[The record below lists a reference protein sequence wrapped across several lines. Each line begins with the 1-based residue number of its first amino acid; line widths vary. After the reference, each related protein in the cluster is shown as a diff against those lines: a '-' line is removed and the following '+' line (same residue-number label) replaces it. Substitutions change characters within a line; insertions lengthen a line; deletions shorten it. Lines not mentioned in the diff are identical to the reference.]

1 MQYKNEGYDP
11 AEIALL
17 KQECEKE
24 GSTFVYFEDEEDFGH
39 SADEYAH
46 FQFIGTKDGQEV
58 IYDAVI
64 YTLRLHHSSLVYE
77 AAEKKVIKQFPLY
90 VPMENRDENF
100 KANEAL
106 DEEVELL
113 ITELIE
119 EIEENEDIKV
129 AENVEVDEDFEY
141 GIGLD
146 VCLNVAEID
155 DEVVENFIADFLGN
169 KLDLDK
175 TLYSFSAEEDDDE
188 DE

>member
-11 AEIALL
+11 KEIAQLR
-17 KQECEKE
+17 QECEKE

-46 FQFIGTKDGQEV
+46 FQFVGDFNGQEV

-77 AAEKKVIKQFPLY
+77 AAEKKAMKHFPLY
-90 VPMENRDENF
+90 VPMENRDETYQ
-100 KANEAL
+100 ANDAL
-106 DEEVELL
+106 DEEVELM

-119 EIEENEDIKV
+119 EIEENEEIKV

-141 GIGLD
+141 GVGLD
-146 VCLNVAEID
+146 VCLNVDEID
-155 DEVVENFIADFLGN
+155 DEVVENFIQDFLAK
-169 KLDLDK
+169 KLNLDK
-175 TLYSFSAEEDDDE
+175 TLYSFSGEEDDDE
-188 DE
+188 E

>member
-1 MQYKNEGYDP
+1 MSYKNAGYDP
-11 AEIALL
+11 KEIEQLQ
-17 KQECEKE
+17 KECEQE
-24 GSTFVYFEDEEDFGH
+24 GSTFVYFEDDEDINYPT
-39 SADEYAH
+39 DEYAH
-46 FQFIGTKDGQEV
+46 FQFVGEHNGSQV

-77 AAEKKVIKQFPLY
+77 AAEKKAAKNFPLY
-90 VPMENRDENF
+90 VPFENRDENY

-119 EIEENEDIKV
+119 EIEENEEIKV
-129 AENVEVDEDFEY
+129 HENIEIDYEFEY

-146 VCLNVAEID
+146 VCLNVDEID
-155 DEVVENFIADFLGN
+155 DDIVEQFIENFKTG

-175 TLYSFSAEEDDDE
+175 TLYSFQSSEDDDE
-188 DE
+188 

>member
-1 MQYKNEGYDP
+1 MKYKNEGYDP
-11 AEIALL
+11 TEIAQL
-17 KQECEKE
+17 KKECEAE
-24 GSTFVYFEDEEDFGH
+24 HSTFVYFEDEEDFGH

-46 FQFIGTKDGQEV
+46 FQFVGNFKGQEV

-77 AAEKKVIKQFPLY
+77 AAEKKVMKQFPLY

-119 EIEENEDIKV
+119 EIEENEEIKV
-129 AENVEVDEDFEY
+129 AENVEIDEDFEY
-141 GIGLD
+141 GVGLD
-146 VCLNVAEID
+146 VCLNVELID
-155 DEVVENFIADFLGN
+155 DEVVENFIADFLAD
-169 KLDLDK
+169 KISLDK
-175 TLYSFSAEEDDDE
+175 TLYSFSGDEDDDE
-188 DE
+188 EE